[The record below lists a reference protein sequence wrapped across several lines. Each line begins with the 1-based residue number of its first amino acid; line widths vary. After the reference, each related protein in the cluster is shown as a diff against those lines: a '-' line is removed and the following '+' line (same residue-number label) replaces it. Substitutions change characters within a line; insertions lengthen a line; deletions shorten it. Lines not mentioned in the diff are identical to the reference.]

1 MKNSRLVSSI
11 VLFIGS
17 VLLVLIPS
25 CSCERAAAKAEKKS
39 GLYVI
44 NVLDKDLYDDCHLKG
59 SINVPYEQLEKFV
72 QDLDKDSSE
81 IVVYCSN
88 YMCSTS
94 GVAAKQLAQMGF
106 KHVWA
111 YEGGTAEWHQ
121 MGLPVEGPCKN
132 SYLSNKL
139 PAPEHSDSSV
149 SVITAQELAQK
160 LKVAE

>member
-1 MKNSRLVSSI
+1 MMQKNMMLRSMFFLSLAS
-11 VLFIGS
+11 
-17 VLLVLIPS
+17 LLMLIPS
-25 CSCERAAAKAEKKS
+25 CTCERQATEQQKKS
-39 GLYVI
+39 GLVVI
-44 NVLDKDLYDDCHLKG
+44 NVLDKDLYDDCHIKG
-59 SINVPYEQLEKFV
+59 SINVPYENLEKFV

-94 GVAAKQLAQMGF
+94 GVAAKQLTQMGF

-121 MGLPVEGPCKN
+121 MGLPVEGTCKS

-139 PAPEHSDSSV
+139 PATEHTDASV
-149 SVITAQELAQK
+149 SVITAQQLAEK
-160 LKVAE
+160 LKVK